1 MQPKPLSKIGML
13 SELNSVYD
21 PLGFVTPCLAHG
33 RKIILILSSQQELGW
48 DEIVTDEVAK
58 YWVEWK
64 PKLPALENLAISR
77 CIKAAGFGEI
87 RKVPFTTLQ
96 MLQKEAMSNHLI

>member
-1 MQPKPLSKIGML
+1 ML

-21 PLGFVTPCLAHG
+21 PFGFVTPFLAHG

-58 YWVEWK
+58 DWVEWK
-64 PKLPALENLAISR
+64 PKLPALENLAVSR
-77 CIKAAGFGEI
+77 CIKAARFGEI
-87 RKVPFTTLQ
+87 REVPFTTLR
-96 MLQKEAMSNHLI
+96 MLQKEVMSNHLI